1 MVLDLQNKLYMDNNL
16 RRFLYEE
23 SYWYKYLNRDPE
35 SFKEFVNA
43 MKDKYQLKTSDKIN
57 KMLNN
62 IGMLQTFLDVL
73 K

>member
-1 MVLDLQNKLYMDNNL
+1 MIIDIQNKIYMDDNL
-16 RRFLYEE
+16 RKFLYEE
-23 SYWYKYLNRDPE
+23 SYWYKYLNRNPAY
-35 SFKEFVNA
+35 FKEFVMA

-57 KMLNN
+57 KMLSN

>member
-1 MVLDLQNKLYMDNNL
+1 MVLDLQNKLYLDNNL

-35 SFKEFVNA
+35 TFKEFVNA
-43 MKDKYQLKTSDKIN
+43 MKGKYELKTSDKIN

-62 IGMLQTFLDVL
+62 INMLQSFLDIL